1 MMKKFAMFFAS
12 VAMLGI
18 LVVVKPTEVKA
29 IAPCSYPIID
39 QANAQ
44 IAATTAEYQVAMQ
57 KEAEALANLNAV
69 KAAGGSALELT
80 VAANAYATAQQ
91 TTRWYLDQVN
101 NAKAFLKNITD
112 RANLETALEED
123 LDQLHN
129 LTNMQISYAE
139 VQAAQGV
146 ATNYSERL
154 KALQASVVAYQQAA
168 VANPGLQPLVEQL
181 NAQIAS
187 LQAELAAQQAIAD
200 QKLVAYQA
208 AVAADHYDQ
217 YSPDI
222 INYWRAR
229 EMSRT
234 HDRNCDCSYCDILRG
249 KRK

>member
-1 MMKKFAMFFAS
+1 MKKKLSMLFAS
-12 VAMLGI
+12 VVMLGI
-18 LVVVKPTEVKA
+18 LVVVKPAEVKA

-44 IAATTAEYQVAMQ
+44 IAATTVEYQAAQ
-57 KEAEALANLNAV
+57 QREAAALANLNAI
-69 KAAGGSALELT
+69 KAAGGSALDVT

-91 TTRWYLDQVN
+91 ATRWHLDQVN

-129 LTNMQISYAE
+129 LTNMQCSLTE
-139 VQAAQGV
+139 CQSAQGV
-146 ATNYSERL
+146 ATNIAERL

-168 VANPGLQPLVEQL
+168 AVNPGLQPLVDQL
-181 NAQIAS
+181 NAQIVS
-187 LQAELAAQQAIAD
+187 LQAEYAAKQAIAD
-200 QKLVAYQA
+200 QKFAAYQA

-234 HDRNCDCSYCDILRG
+234 HAKCCDCSYCKILRG
-249 KRK
+249 EKY